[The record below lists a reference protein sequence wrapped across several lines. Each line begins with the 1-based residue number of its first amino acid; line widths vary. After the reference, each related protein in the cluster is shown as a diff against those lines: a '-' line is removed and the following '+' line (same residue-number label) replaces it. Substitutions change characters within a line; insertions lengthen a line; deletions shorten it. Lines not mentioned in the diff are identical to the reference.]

1 MELRRC
7 GSTGPQASLMRGRA
21 VWIAVILI
29 FAGAAPGQGTKSS
42 PPQAKL
48 ISIHQEGAQPAAHAD
63 MLSPVGEKLGTA
75 KFYAVAAGVRI
86 DVELI
91 QQVPGA
97 HGIHIHAAGKCE
109 GPSFTS
115 AGLHFNPTDKQHG
128 TLNPEGP
135 HAGDLPNFE
144 AGPDGRA
151 KFSVVDAMVSLGEG
165 PDSLF
170 RAGGTSLIVDENA
183 DDYKTDPDGN
193 SGARVVCGVIEK

>member
-1 MELRRC
+1 
-7 GSTGPQASLMRGRA
+7 MRGNAAWMTA
-21 VWIAVILI
+21 VLI
-29 FAGAAPGQGTKSS
+29 GASAGLAQTHKSALLH
-42 PPQAKL
+42 PARTFLPQEHA
-48 ISIHQEGAQPAAHAD
+48 EPAAHAD

-91 QQVPGA
+91 QQVPGP

-109 GPSFTS
+109 GPSFLS
-115 AGLHFNPTDKQHG
+115 AGPHFNPTDKQHG
-128 TLNPEGP
+128 TLNPDGP

-144 AGPDGRA
+144 AGPDGHA
-151 KFSVVDAMVSLGEG
+151 QFSVVDAMVSLGEG
-165 PDSLF
+165 PNSLF

-193 SGARVVCGVIEK
+193 SGTRVVCGVIEK

>member
-1 MELRRC
+1 
-7 GSTGPQASLMRGRA
+7 MRGYA
-21 VWIAVILI
+21 VWTTAFLICASAGFAQTHKSAILHP
-29 FAGAAPGQGTKSS
+29 ARTSLQ
-42 PPQAKL
+42 
-48 ISIHQEGAQPAAHAD
+48 QEDGEPAAHAD

-91 QQVPGA
+91 QQVPGP

-115 AGLHFNPTDKQHG
+115 AGPHFNPTDKQHG
-128 TLNPEGP
+128 TLNPKGP

-165 PDSLF
+165 PNSLF
-170 RAGGTSLIVDENA
+170 RTGGTSLIVDENA